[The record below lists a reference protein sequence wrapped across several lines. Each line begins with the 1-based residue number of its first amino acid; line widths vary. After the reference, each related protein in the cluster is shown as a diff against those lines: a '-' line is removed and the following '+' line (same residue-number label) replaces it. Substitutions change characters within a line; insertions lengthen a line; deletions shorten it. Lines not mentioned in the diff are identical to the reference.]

1 MANHDRYETDILKAL
16 QSIADILKALQSIAT
31 RLKTIETASV
41 VFAEKYLYG
50 TKNEHKCSKDIE
62 IKEE

>member
-16 QSIADILKALQSIAT
+16 QSVAT

-41 VFAEKYLYG
+41 VFAEKY
-50 TKNEHKCSKDIE
+50 
-62 IKEE
+62 